1 MAISFGVGGDQ
12 AYKTLATT
20 PAAVAFYTASDVPN
34 LQQCRGV
41 DDDFS
46 CSGRTGARRRACAA
60 RPVRKRVLE
69 GEAHHEEHAVQLLC
83 GTASLRIE
91 AFPEGKQR
99 DFPSE
104 KTTRQ
109 SEKSDFSLGNAF
121 FLQ

>member
-1 MAISFGVGGDQ
+1 MAVSFRVGGDQ
-12 AYKTLATT
+12 AYKTSAAARATAAFAPRAVREISSAAAT
-20 PAAVAFYTASDVPN
+20 LMKISPAVDEH
-34 LQQCRGV
+34 LRGV
-41 DDDFS
+41 AH
-46 CSGRTGARRRACAA
+46 RARRRSRA
-60 RPVRKRVLE
+60 RSRRRMCRALQRR
-69 GEAHHEEHAVQLLC
+69 GS
-83 GTASLRIE
+83 TASRGIE